1 MLALGVEPDRGR
13 VRTRCFRDPIRG
25 AFVIKLLLARPL
37 RNRYLLVS
45 DFCLLAVAGVL
56 LVWSFVFDAAFTFL
70 RRLRHRENVFA
81 AHRSHLYQRLVIA
94 GYRHRTV
101 TLLYIG
107 LAAAG
112 AILALLWT
120 LDAAGSGLASV
131 LSIPLLCLGL
141 CVLVWRRESLSR
153 PL

>member
-56 LVWSFVFDAAFTFL
+56 LVWPFVFDAAFTFL
-70 RRLRHRENVFA
+70 RRLRHHENVFA
-81 AHRSHLYQRLVIA
+81 A
-94 GYRHRTV
+94 HRTV

-120 LDAAGSGLASV
+120 LDAAGNGLASV

>member
-1 MLALGVEPDRGR
+1 MSA
-13 VRTRCFRDPIRG
+13 
-25 AFVIKLLLARPL
+25 ARSWGYTFAVLP
-37 RNRYLLVS
+37 VS
-45 DFCLLAVAGVL
+45 AAQHNPRLAVAGVL
-56 LVWSFVFDAAFTFL
+56 LVWPFVFDTAFTFL

-94 GYRHRTV
+94 GYRQRTV

-112 AILALLWT
+112 AILTRLWT

-131 LSIPLLCLGL
+131 LSLPLLCWGL
-141 CVLVWRRESLSR
+141 CRMVWRRERTRKPS
-153 PL
+153 

>member
-1 MLALGVEPDRGR
+1 M
-13 VRTRCFRDPIRG
+13 
-25 AFVIKLLLARPL
+25 KLLLARPL

-56 LVWSFVFDAAFTFL
+56 LVWPFVFDAAFTFL

-94 GYRHRTV
+94 GYGHRTV

-131 LSIPLLCLGL
+131 LSIPVLCWGLWACVVYSERRSAPYPPILGEPTPPAIGGL
-141 CVLVWRRESLSR
+141 GGGGW
-153 PL
+153 

>member
-56 LVWSFVFDAAFTFL
+56 LVWPFVFD
-70 RRLRHRENVFA
+70 
-81 AHRSHLYQRLVIA
+81 

-120 LDAAGSGLASV
+120 LDAAGNGLASV

>member
-1 MLALGVEPDRGR
+1 M
-13 VRTRCFRDPIRG
+13 
-25 AFVIKLLLARPL
+25 KLSFTRPL
-37 RNRYLLVS
+37 RNRYLFVS
-45 DFCLLAVAGVL
+45 DFCLLVVAGVL
-56 LVWSFVFDAAFTFL
+56 LVWPFVFDAAFTFL
-70 RRLRHRENVFA
+70 RRHRENVFA

-120 LDAAGSGLASV
+120 LDAAGSDLAVV
-131 LSIPLLCLGL
+131 LSIPLLCWGL
-141 CVLVWRRESLSR
+141 CRVVWRRER
-153 PL
+153 TRKPL